1 MEEETWLRNEMDG
14 RIRVLLNQKNLRRI
28 DQICEMGKHG
38 ERTPPQSLGIQRLH
52 ANEES
57 VRVSKTSNEN
67 VHLFSYSTEQFELDY
82 QSQHGLHATANESNS
97 KRNGRH
103 GVDLPHPKTIPES
116 SRCKLP
122 R

>member
-57 VRVSKTSNEN
+57 VRESKTSNEN
-67 VHLFSYSTEQFELDY
+67 VHLFSYSTEQFWTLVTEKMRLWERCPD
-82 QSQHGLHATANESNS
+82 SS
-97 KRNGRH
+97 K
-103 GVDLPHPKTIPES
+103 VS
-116 SRCKLP
+116 F
-122 R
+122 